1 MYAEFR
7 LITSRSNERMRGRI
21 ATGGSSKLIIAMSL
35 AEGGNDSGGQ
45 AMGRGCPELC
55 PWKGTFLVRKRRG
68 TADAQITHVWMI
80 GRVGGRRGL
89 LSLSNE
95 GQLNPDLSWHNE
107 RSLDLGKLHHE
118 GIYEGDYVA

>member
-55 PWKGTFLVRKRRG
+55 RLDDRSSRWPTG
-68 TADAQITHVWMI
+68 
-80 GRVGGRRGL
+80 
-89 LSLSNE
+89 SLPYPR

-118 GIYEGDYVA
+118 RIYEGDYVA